1 MATILEFRASS
12 EKPPRKIRRRPRRS
26 AEIVIFP
33 GVRYERW
40 PAPQAIAEPQAQP
53 APAATPAARDK
64 RQLGD

>member
-12 EKPPRKIRRRPRRS
+12 VKPPRKIRRRNRRS

-40 PAPQAIAEPQAQP
+40 TEPQAQP
-53 APAATPAARDK
+53 APAATPATHDK